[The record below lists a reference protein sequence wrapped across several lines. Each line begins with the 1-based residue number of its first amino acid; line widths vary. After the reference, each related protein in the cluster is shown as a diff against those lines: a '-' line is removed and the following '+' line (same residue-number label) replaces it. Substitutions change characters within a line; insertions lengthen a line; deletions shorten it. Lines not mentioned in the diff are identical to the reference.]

1 MLSGKANN
9 WRSIF
14 PDIAVND
21 QPKLPRKRVQPAR
34 DRRRLCAYRVALAP
48 RQNIPAL
55 ALLCKLL
62 SASSC
67 AFAMDQKRQ
76 ESQLEI
82 ARRYVR
88 DGEER
93 IARLND
99 LIAETRALAKPTDEL
114 EDLLARYR
122 DWLELASFEG
132 ATQTPGRLYCEVS
145 LR

>member
-1 MLSGKANN
+1 
-9 WRSIF
+9 
-14 PDIAVND
+14 
-21 QPKLPRKRVQPAR
+21 
-34 DRRRLCAYRVALAP
+34 
-48 RQNIPAL
+48 
-55 ALLCKLL
+55 
-62 SASSC
+62 
-67 AFAMDQKRQ
+67 MDQKRQ

-122 DWLELASFEG
+122 DWLELASLEG

>member
-1 MLSGKANN
+1 
-9 WRSIF
+9 
-14 PDIAVND
+14 
-21 QPKLPRKRVQPAR
+21 
-34 DRRRLCAYRVALAP
+34 
-48 RQNIPAL
+48 
-55 ALLCKLL
+55 
-62 SASSC
+62 
-67 AFAMDQKRQ
+67 MDLKRQ

-122 DWLELASFEG
+122 DWLDWRPLRAPRRRLAGST
-132 ATQTPGRLYCEVS
+132 ARS
-145 LR
+145 R